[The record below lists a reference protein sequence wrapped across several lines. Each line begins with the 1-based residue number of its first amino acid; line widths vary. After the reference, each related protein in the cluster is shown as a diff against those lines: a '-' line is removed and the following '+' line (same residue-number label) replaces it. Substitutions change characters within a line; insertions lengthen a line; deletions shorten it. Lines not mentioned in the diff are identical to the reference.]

1 MQIIGP
7 HLSEQRLLNIAYAYE
22 QATQWHLERPK
33 I

>member
-22 QATQWHLERPK
+22 QATQWHTERPTL
-33 I
+33 